1 MVFAGLNLEVARGE
15 RLAVIGESG
24 AGKSTLLH
32 ILGGLD
38 RPSDGA
44 IYFGNNDIARFSERE
59 LAEFRNQEIGF
70 VWQNHSLLP
79 EFTAQEN
86 VMMPLLI
93 RGVSRAEGYP
103 LALERLQEVGL
114 GSRASHRAGELS
126 GGEQQRV
133 ALARALAAR
142 PTLLLADE
150 PTGNLDHGTGEMIMG
165 LLEELHRSH
174 RLTSVYVTH
183 NIKFAERA
191 DRILKM
197 ERGSLVSDERAAE
210 ALPETVDGSRPG
222 GMFER
227 FSEKARRVIFFA
239 RYEAS
244 QFGSRH
250 IATEHLL
257 LGLLREDKELATAFL
272 GSDGALDSI
281 RKQIEAHTMVA
292 ARIPTSVDLPL
303 SGEGKRVLAYAA
315 EEGSRLRHK
324 DIGPGHLLLGLLR
337 EEKSYA
343 AEILRERGVFL
354 ERARETIARLPAP

>member
-1 MVFAGLNLEVARGE
+1 VGAGSEQALIRAAGLGKRFRSGDSELVVFAGLNLEVARGE

-38 RPSDGA
+38 RPSSGA

-59 LAEFRNQEIGF
+59 LAEFRNREIGF

-103 LALERLQEVGL
+103 LALERLHEVGL
-114 GSRASHRAGELS
+114 GSRATHRAGELS

-183 NIKFAERA
+183 NIKFAQRG
-191 DRILKM
+191 DRILEM
-197 ERGSLVSDERAAE
+197 ERGSLVS
-210 ALPETVDGSRPG
+210 
-222 GMFER
+222 
-227 FSEKARRVIFFA
+227 
-239 RYEAS
+239 
-244 QFGSRH
+244 
-250 IATEHLL
+250 
-257 LGLLREDKELATAFL
+257 
-272 GSDGALDSI
+272 
-281 RKQIEAHTMVA
+281 
-292 ARIPTSVDLPL
+292 
-303 SGEGKRVLAYAA
+303 SGEPRLA
-315 EEGSRLRHK
+315 GQ
-324 DIGPGHLLLGLLR
+324 
-337 EEKSYA
+337 
-343 AEILRERGVFL
+343 
-354 ERARETIARLPAP
+354 